1 MGAGGYRQTMEA
13 QPFASLAAPASVA
26 GAERHLLDFNL
37 SGVGL
42 AVAFRA
48 PFMSRI
54 ERESPAETPGAQ
66 FRRILA
72 EVRQARG
79 GFEDVDE
86 DDIETSNFSANPF
99 ANAIFSFEERPA
111 TPGGGSSWDAA
122 LAWVEELDGPAAIVE
137 ARQPGADTAEAILD
151 ELGLNENLTYE
162 ELNQARRLYMW
173 RNHPDRLGEAQRES
187 ATRRVAIANM
197 LVDRAQA
204 RLISNRRT

>member
-1 MGAGGYRQTMEA
+1 MEA
-13 QPFASLAAPASVA
+13 QPFASLAAPASIA
-26 GAERHLLDFNL
+26 GAERHLLDFNV

-42 AVAFRA
+42 AVAFRV

-54 ERESPAETPGAQ
+54 GREASAETPGAQ

-79 GFEDVDE
+79 GFGDVDE
-86 DDIETSNFSANPF
+86 DDSEASNFSTNPF
-99 ANAIFSFEERPA
+99 ANAIFSFEERSA
-111 TPGGGSSWDAA
+111 TAGGGSSWDAA
-122 LAWVEELDGPAAIVE
+122 LAWIEELDGPAAIVE
-137 ARQPGADTAEAILD
+137 TRQPTADTAEAILE

>member
-1 MGAGGYRQTMEA
+1 MAA
-13 QPFASLAAPASVA
+13 QPFASLAAATSAPEAR
-26 GAERHLLDFNL
+26 AERHLLDFNL

-42 AVAFRA
+42 VSELRV

-54 ERESPAETPGAQ
+54 GRDFLAETPGAE

-72 EVRQARG
+72 EVRQAKG
-79 GFEDVDE
+79 DFEDPGE
-86 DDIETSNFSANPF
+86 DDSEASTFSANPF
-99 ANAIFSFEERPA
+99 ANAIFSFDDRPA

-122 LAWVEELDGPAAIVE
+122 LAWIEELDGPAAIIE
-137 ARQPGADTAEAILD
+137 TRPPATDTAEAILD

-162 ELNQARRLYMW
+162 ELNQARRVYMW
-173 RNHPDRLGEAQRES
+173 RNHPDRLSEAQRER

-204 RLISNRRT
+204 RLISGRRT

>member
-1 MGAGGYRQTMEA
+1 MGA
-13 QPFASLAAPASVA
+13 QPFASLAAPAPDA
-26 GAERHLLDFNL
+26 GCPAIYLISMCRVLDWLESCGFL
-37 SGVGL
+37 
-42 AVAFRA
+42 
-48 PFMSRI
+48 FMSRI
-54 ERESPAETPGAQ
+54 GRELPAETPGAE

-72 EVRQARG
+72 EVGQARG
-79 GFEDVDE
+79 GFAGE
-86 DDIETSNFSANPF
+86 DDIEASNFSANPF
-99 ANAIFSFEERPA
+99 ANAIFSFDDRRP
-111 TPGGGSSWDAA
+111 TSGGGSSWDAA
-122 LAWVEELDGPAAIVE
+122 LAWIEELDGPAAIVE
-137 ARQPGADTAEAILD
+137 MRQPAADTAEAILD

>member
-1 MGAGGYRQTMEA
+1 
-13 QPFASLAAPASVA
+13 
-26 GAERHLLDFNL
+26 
-37 SGVGL
+37 
-42 AVAFRA
+42 
-48 PFMSRI
+48 MSRI
-54 ERESPAETPGAQ
+54 GREALAETPGAQ

-72 EVRQARG
+72 EVRQAGG
-79 GFEDVDE
+79 GFGDVDE
-86 DDIETSNFSANPF
+86 GESEASIFSANPF
-99 ANAIFSFEERPA
+99 ANAIFSFEERSA

-122 LAWVEELDGPAAIVE
+122 LAWIEELDGPAAIVE
-137 ARQPGADTAEAILD
+137 TRQPAADTAEAILV

-173 RNHPDRLGEAQRES
+173 RNHPDRHSEAQRES

>member
-1 MGAGGYRQTMEA
+1 MAA
-13 QPFASLAAPASVA
+13 QPFASLAAPASMA

-42 AVAFRA
+42 AVAFRV

-54 ERESPAETPGAQ
+54 GREASAETPGAQ

-79 GFEDVDE
+79 GFGDVDVDE
-86 DDIETSNFSANPF
+86 DESEASIFSASPF

-122 LAWVEELDGPAAIVE
+122 LAWIEELDGPAAIVE
-137 ARQPGADTAEAILD
+137 TRQPAADTAEAILG